1 VMARGAIEPCRAQFI
16 STPQNVELCRSAS
29 AMKQWLPSLERALS
43 TGAPYSA
50 AFPITPPARCNDI
63 GQRYYGPVVLITDAR
78 CYSTTDIFAAGFRDH
93 GIGLI
98 LGTDKNMG
106 AGGANVWT
114 LAQIRAFSG
123 AAVAPLPRGGGMR
136 VAIRRTLRVGAE
148 AGTEME
154 DLGITPDA
162 VHPMTKD
169 DVLLGNPQLIARAVA
184 LLDEQLTDQQG
195 NKVSARVF
203 TVTPTLAAPQASLA
217 VACTRVD
224 YLEVVV
230 DGRSQG
236 SHNVVN
242 NAAQISVV
250 AGAGSRIEL
259 RGYLGTGEHVC
270 SRRVTL

>member
-1 VMARGAIEPCRAQFI
+1 
-16 STPQNVELCRSAS
+16 VELCRQAS
-29 AMKQWLPSLERALS
+29 ALKQWLPSLERAIS

-114 LAQIRAFSG
+114 LDQIRALSG
-123 AAVAPLPRGGGMR
+123 TAAPAPLQALPRGAGMR

-154 DLGITPDA
+154 DLGIMPDD
-162 VHPMTKD
+162 VHPMTKA
-169 DVLLGNPQLIARAVA
+169 DVLQGNPQLMAHAVKM
-184 LLDEQLTDQQG
+184 LDDQLKG
-195 NKVSARVF
+195 AAARVF
-203 TVTPTLAAPQASLA
+203 NVTSALAGAQASLS
-217 VACTRVD
+217 VACKRVD

-230 DGRSQG
+230 DGRGQG
-236 SHNVVN
+236 SHDVLND
-242 NAAQISVV
+242 AAQIMV
-250 AGAGSRIEL
+250 AATAGSRIEL
-259 RGYLGTGEHVC
+259 RGYLGTGELVC
-270 SRRVTL
+270 TRRWTL